1 MALKAQKV
9 LHGTNRTEAN
19 SLLLLIWA
27 ASYYES
33 WAPLAMACIQ
43 QFFSGKDVP
52 GCRELKSRK
61 AVNLL
66 QSLQSLRNAPD
77 PGDPGFGSRG
87 SHPDWQHA
95 LKDIVRSRNES
106 TPVDRFLFGL
116 PAVVMG
122 TDTAGCLDEEELVTW
137 WKRTKD
143 QGRCFLLWGA
153 FHKLEIPRKHSMA
166 HGWLAI

>member
-1 MALKAQKV
+1 MLRNLSQEEVCPAAPEVALKAQKV

-66 QSLQSLRNAPD
+66 QSLRNAPD
-77 PGDPGFGSRG
+77 PGSGPSGP
-87 SHPDWQHA
+87 HPDWQHA

-122 TDTAGCLDEEELVTW
+122 TDTAGRLDEEELVTW

-143 QGRCFLLWGA
+143 LGR
-153 FHKLEIPRKHSMA
+153 
-166 HGWLAI
+166 